1 MSFNNLTLAPEVAI
15 VAEIEEEVSEK
26 ERRIGN
32 YIRSLK
38 TLEDAMEPYKE
49 QKRDLRKS
57 YKEQGWLTADEQ
69 RMATKAYRLL
79 KDDVDLE
86 QLMDFYDTIKK
97 TKNGL

>member
-15 VAEIEEEVSEK
+15 VAQVEEEESEK
-26 ERRIGN
+26 ERRIGD

-38 TLEDAMEPYKE
+38 TIEDAMEPYKE
-49 QKRDLRKS
+49 QKRDLRKN
-57 YKEQGWLTADEQ
+57 YNENGWLSSEEQ
-69 RMATKAYRLL
+69 RMAVKAYRLL

-97 TKNGL
+97 SKFGS